1 MFASGRMLGMLTA
14 SLVLLVVSEPAAGTA
29 ASRGAAALGAGT
41 ALDTL
46 GGGFREV

>member
-1 MFASGRMLGMLTA
+1 MLTA
-14 SLVLLVVSEPAAGTA
+14 SLVLLVVSEPAAGMA

-46 GGGFREV
+46 GGDSESFESCSGGQK